1 MYQKILWITAAALL
15 VGLGCWVGWVM
26 PSQAWAQWDGKRW
39 QVVAESWTTLWRGW
53 PLAAFGALIGFSAA
67 WIGLAFAL
75 QHAKEADF
83 RAKIARLTRQR
94 DAAVMDAEARVQ
106 AREQAAGDREA
117 VALAAQRA
125 AELAAQEAHAAHQR
139 AEQAQQDAERA
150 VNQAHLRARNAVC
163 AAERIKRR
171 IEGKKRLEIETS
183 AP

>member
-26 PSQAWAQWDGKRW
+26 PSQAWAQWDGKHW
-39 QVVAESWTTLWRGW
+39 QIVAEGWAVLGRGW
-53 PLAAFGALIGFSAA
+53 PLAVFGALGGALA
-67 WIGLAFAL
+67 VGATLAFTL
-75 QHAKEADF
+75 QHAKETDF

-94 DAAVMDAEARVQ
+94 DAAVAEAESRVQ